1 MIWSAS
7 AFTMAWV
14 LATAGQSPQQPKKL
28 ELIPY
33 LQAGY
38 AGLKADLTSA
48 AETMPETEYG
58 FKPTSMPEVRTFGE
72 TILHVASAHFS
83 MCARLRGVADE
94 PSQKIEPTNKADVLK
109 ALAASLSSCDAA
121 SSSLTD
127 ASANESVRQ

>member
-33 LQAGY
+33 LPAGY

-58 FKPTSMPEVRTFGE
+58 FQPTSMPEVGTFGAPS
-72 TILHVASAHFS
+72 LHVPAAHCS
-83 MCARLRGVADE
+83 MCARLRGVFFQAEDGIRDATVTGV
-94 PSQKIEPTNKADVLK
+94 QT
-109 ALAASLSSCDAA
+109 CD
-121 SSSLTD
+121 
-127 ASANESVRQ
+127 